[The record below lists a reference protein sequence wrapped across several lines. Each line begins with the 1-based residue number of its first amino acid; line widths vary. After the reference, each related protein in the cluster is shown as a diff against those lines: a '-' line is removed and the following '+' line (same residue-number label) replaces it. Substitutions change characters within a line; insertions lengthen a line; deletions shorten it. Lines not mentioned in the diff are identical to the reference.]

1 MKIFIN
7 WITQFTILL
16 AIYGHAYGGELNGLW
31 EEFDDDTGKITALI
45 RIEQQPDNTY
55 EGKIEKLFIDNQKT
69 TRMLLCEKCTGKLHN
84 QPVLGL
90 AILVGMKR
98 QGDRSF
104 AGGKVIDPDDGKVYS
119 CEIQLAEDG
128 NSLQISG
135 YIGLNWIGQ
144 SEIWRRLK

>member
-1 MKIFIN
+1 
-7 WITQFTILL
+7 
-16 AIYGHAYGGELNGLW
+16 
-31 EEFDDDTGKITALI
+31 
-45 RIEQQPDNTY
+45 
-55 EGKIEKLFIDNQKT
+55 
-69 TRMLLCEKCTGKLHN
+69 
-84 QPVLGL
+84 
-90 AILVGMKR
+90 MKR